1 MMVLPLQC
9 GYEDLN
15 IIILRKYLEEQ
26 MTYSEALSVTCVL
39 LVIILLPLLF
49 LQMALPFWMR
59 QK

>member
-15 IIILRKYLEEQ
+15 IIILIKYLEEQ

>member
-26 MTYSEALSVTCVL
+26 MTYSESLSVACVL
-39 LVIILLPLLF
+39 LVIILLLLLF